1 MPTDLLHT
9 PLEEDLLDF
18 ENLMSLNEPME
29 MPSKI
34 INPINQPKLNT
45 NFKSPKVKNSNCIQ
59 KRKAIVR
66 PFKILPSS
74 STRQN
79 LDSETVIIHQS
90 ANSLELESKIA
101 IQVKKER
108 NLSPRKPP
116 ILTPV

>member
-18 ENLMSLNEPME
+18 ENLLSLNDPME

-34 INPINQPKLNT
+34 FNPINQPKMNT
-45 NFKSPKVKNSNCIQ
+45 NFKIPKVKNFNCFQ
-59 KRKAIVR
+59 KRKAFVR

-79 LDSETVIIHQS
+79 LESETVIVHQS
-90 ANSLELESKIA
+90 ATL
-101 IQVKKER
+101 
-108 NLSPRKPP
+108 
-116 ILTPV
+116 